1 MSTRIYWIT
10 DTIGIMPRPRGN
22 EWLEDEII
30 AFKKQGVDI
39 IVSLLEASEI
49 AELGLRQEKL
59 VCEKHSIQF
68 INFPIPDRS
77 LPPKG
82 QKTEV
87 FIQSLKMPSKKI
99 VIHCRMGIG
108 RSAIIAASILLD
120 QNKKAT
126 EIISHISHIRG
137 LKVPDTE
144 EQFQWLKE
152 REKRLPKEKE
162 KSLFKDREKLPPKE
176 KENSLFK
183 DTEKRLPNDREN
195 LLPANHENLLY
206 KPVHHLIQRQPLHNN
221 REHNDDITS
230 G

>member
-1 MSTRIYWIT
+1 MSTKIYWIT

-39 IVSLLEASEI
+39 IVSLLEQSEI
-49 AELGLRQEKL
+49 TELGLRQEKL
-59 VCEKHSIQF
+59 LCEKHSIQF

-82 QKTEV
+82 RQTEA
-87 FIQSLKMPSKKI
+87 FIQTLTIPSKI

-108 RSAIIAASILLD
+108 RSSIIAACILLY
-120 QNKKAT
+120 QNKNLHEKGNSPTDMKTIFRKKAT

-152 REKRLPKEKE
+152 REQ
-162 KSLFKDREKLPPKE
+162 
-176 KENSLFK
+176 
-183 DTEKRLPNDREN
+183 
-195 LLPANHENLLY
+195 LLY
-206 KPVHHLIQRQPLHNN
+206 KPVHHLIQRQSLHND
-221 REHNDDITS
+221 RENNNDITS